1 MADSSF
7 GLKIDPEG
15 EREFKRAITD
25 INREMRVSGSEMK
38 LVASQFD
45 KNDKSASALTARNQV
60 LGKEIEAQKS
70 KIQTLK
76 SDDAKTAAKD
86 TGHLENAVDERGS
99 QMDDISGKTRI
110 FGDVLKAN
118 LAAEAVVGG
127 VRLSGTP
134 SQVSLKALAQR

>member
-7 GLKIDPEG
+7 GLKIGPEG

-25 INREMRVSGSEMK
+25 INREMRVLGSEMK

-70 KIQTLK
+70 KTR
-76 SDDAKTAAKD
+76 AARLFICGGKKD
-86 TGHLENAVDERGS
+86 TGHLENAVDELGS
-99 QMDDISGKTRI
+99 QMDDSQARLASSVTCSRRI
-110 FGDVLKAN
+110 WLLRRL
-118 LAAEAVVGG
+118 LAG
-127 VRLSGTP
+127 
-134 SQVSLKALAQR
+134 